1 VKSNKKISRLKRAR
15 IISQTVFLLLFFFL
29 LMKTEYHG
37 RDIIAYPVKVFLE
50 INPLILLTT
59 FLASHTIAAGMLLSL
74 IVVAVTIVMG
84 RVFCGWLCPLG
95 ALHDA
100 VGSFKR
106 IKKAREET
114 RLDRYGV
121 KAKYYILTAVL
132 VAAIFQIHFV
142 GILDPIS
149 LVIRSFSLAVSPAVN
164 YLVHGFFDLIYKS
177 DIGPLTA
184 VSEPVYQFLKLHVIS
199 FGLPVFHQGSFIG
212 LLFISILALNF
223 VRKRFWCRFLCPL
236 GALLA
241 LLSRFSLLNHK
252 VDAEACNDCNLCL
265 ATCAGGA
272 HPSAEAE
279 WRGAE
284 CVLCFNCES
293 VCPTRAVSYKF
304 GRPEPEK
311 RRTDL
316 KRRYLLGAGAAGLG
330 CLALFRLNPVRA
342 GGNAELIRP
351 PGSVEEEEFLR
362 RCVKCGECMKV
373 CITNGLQP
381 TFLQA
386 GFEGMWSPLLVP
398 RIGYCEYNCTLCG
411 QVCPTDAIEHLQLEE
426 KQKRKIG
433 LAFIDVNRC
442 LPYAF
447 KRDCIVCEEHCPT
460 SPKAILFEKKLVPP
474 KVGEESP
481 RELKLPIVDPE
492 VCIGCGICETMCP
505 VGEKAAIRVSSI
517 NEDRSDENRLIL

>member
-1 VKSNKKISRLKRAR
+1 VKSNKKISRLKKAR
-15 IISQTVFLLLFFFL
+15 IISQSVFLLLFLFL

-50 INPLILLTT
+50 IDPLILLTT

-84 RVFCGWLCPLG
+84 RIFCGWLCPLG

-100 VGSFKR
+100 VGSFKK
-106 IKKAREET
+106 IKKAKEET

-121 KAKYYILTAVL
+121 KAKYYILAAVL
-132 VAAIFQIHFV
+132 VAAVFQIHFA

-164 YLVHGFFDLIYKS
+164 YLVHGFFNLLYES
-177 DIGPLTA
+177 DVGPLTA

-199 FGLPVFHQGSFIG
+199 FGLPTFHQGSFIG
-212 LLFISILALNF
+212 LLFIGILALNF

-236 GALLA
+236 GALLG
-241 LLSRFSLLNHK
+241 LLSRFSMLNHK

-265 ATCAGGA
+265 TTCSGGA
-272 HPSAEAE
+272 HPSAESK

-284 CVLCFNCES
+284 CVLCFSCES

-304 GRPEPEK
+304 GRPQPEK

-316 KRRYLLGAGAAGLG
+316 KRRYLIGAGAAGLG
-330 CLALFRLNPVRA
+330 CLALFRLNPVRV

-426 KQKRKIG
+426 KKQRKIG

-447 KRDCIVCEEHCPT
+447 KMDCIVCEEHCPT
-460 SPKAILFEKKLVPP
+460 SPKAILFETKLLPAEE
-474 KVGEESP
+474 GEESQ

-517 NEDRSDENRLIL
+517 NEDRSDKNRLIL